1 MAMLVA
7 APYASSSNSR
17 HVVILAPKPS
27 NHETVIFPFLEPERP
42 MSTVYVKKDIFGHIL
57 ENAALMH
64 PREMLLLLRGKK
76 SKDQITVTDLLVPPL
91 AVHGRG
97 FTGFQAHMLPIDF
110 SLVGTVHSHP
120 SGALEPSLADLHHS
134 FGRII
139 MIVAFPY
146 LSENNAAVFSHSKEK
161 LVLKIID

>member
-1 MAMLVA
+1 
-7 APYASSSNSR
+7 
-17 HVVILAPKPS
+17 
-27 NHETVIFPFLEPERP
+27 
-42 MSTVYVKKDIFGHIL
+42 MSTVQIKKDLLRQIL
-57 ENAALMH
+57 GNAASMH

-76 SKDQITVTDLLVPPL
+76 NKDQITITDLLVPPL

-97 FTGFQAHMLPIDF
+97 FTGFQAHMLPMDF

-120 SGALEPSLADLHHS
+120 SGALEPSLVDLHHS

-146 LSENNAAVFSHSKEK
+146 QNENNVAVFSHSK
-161 LVLKIID
+161 

>member
-1 MAMLVA
+1 
-7 APYASSSNSR
+7 
-17 HVVILAPKPS
+17 
-27 NHETVIFPFLEPERP
+27 
-42 MSTVYVKKDIFGHIL
+42 MSTVLMKREIL
-57 ENAALMH
+57 ENILKNAALMH
-64 PREMLLLLRGKK
+64 PREMLLLLRGKRGK
-76 SKDQITVTDLLVPPL
+76 NEITITELLVAPL

-97 FTGFQAHMLPIDF
+97 FTGFQSHMLPMDF

-120 SGALEPSLADLHHS
+120 SGALMPSLVDLHHS

-146 LSENNAAVFSHSKEK
+146 QNADNVAVFSHSKEK